1 MADTG
6 SPLPSPLRTRIESL
20 SGMDM
25 SAVRVHYNSPR
36 PAQLGAQAH
45 AQGTDIH
52 LAPGQ
57 GHRLAHEAW
66 HIVQQR
72 QGRVGDNLRTHVGLS
87 TDPHA
92 REVECDML
100 ARRTP

>member
-57 GHRLAHEAW
+57 GQQGHQGGADHGAAEQSGHRGGPRKAGSSGVRPS
-66 HIVQQR
+66 IR
-72 QGRVGDNLRTHVGLS
+72 
-87 TDPHA
+87 A
-92 REVECDML
+92 RSSRL
-100 ARRTP
+100 ISRSA